1 MKGERFVQRGSRD
14 RAVSV
19 GGPELREEQEKAKT
33 RESRSK
39 SGQDAALRPRTV
51 STGSDGEGKTPVFR
65 FLKPRTKSSGSDEEQ
80 GRHVVGRESKGLALV
95 TMLAPAMEW
104 LRSPRGSARAA
115 EETGEKSLLL
125 SLPDELLLSRLLPR
139 LPVADLANVLFV
151 CKRLAGLVAL
161 VVAPFVQ
168 EENRLAALN
177 DVRRLQLF
185 VEQLSACRGLEH
197 EVSVEDYDAHPL
209 WRTERSRFRL
219 LLCPGE
225 TGAGRLGD
233 PSQLGELRL
242 LHGRFWYRC
251 VLVTTD
257 LQKLIVSARLTRAQ
271 ARSVLAAVV
280 AKTRGDHVVAFARLE
295 RSRWKLPDPIFGDA
309 NVRLESSDDAS
320 DPDTLELDEE
330 VKVDMKMGV

>member
-1 MKGERFVQRGSRD
+1 MS
-14 RAVSV
+14 AVLS
-19 GGPELREEQEKAKT
+19 
-33 RESRSK
+33 
-39 SGQDAALRPRTV
+39 
-51 STGSDGEGKTPVFR
+51 
-65 FLKPRTKSSGSDEEQ
+65 
-80 GRHVVGRESKGLALV
+80 
-95 TMLAPAMEW
+95 
-104 LRSPRGSARAA
+104 LRSPRTSSRQ
-115 EETGEKSLLL
+115 EEEQKSLLL

-139 LPVADLANVLFV
+139 LPVADLASVLFV
-151 CKRLAGLVAL
+151 CKRLAGLAAL
-161 VVAPFVQ
+161 VVAPFIRQ
-168 EENRLAALN
+168 ENRLAAFN

-197 EVSVEDYDAHPL
+197 DVTVEDYDSHPL

-225 TGAGRLGD
+225 TGAGRLGG

-257 LQKLIVSARLTRAQ
+257 LQKLMVSARLTRAQ

-295 RSRWKLPDPIFGDA
+295 RSRLKLPDPIFGD
-309 NVRLESSDDAS
+309 SSGGRIDDDDS

-330 VKVDMKMGV
+330 VKVDVKMGV